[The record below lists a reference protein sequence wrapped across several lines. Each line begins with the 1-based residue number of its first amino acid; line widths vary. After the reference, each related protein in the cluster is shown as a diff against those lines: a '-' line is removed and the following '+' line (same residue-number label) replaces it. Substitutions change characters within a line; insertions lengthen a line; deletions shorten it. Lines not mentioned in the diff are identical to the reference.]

1 MGVIA
6 PKRRRGKAYFGCS
19 GAACLGLAFWAIIA
33 CCLII
38 TVAGLSTELNSGE
51 TELVSAFYALSQI
64 MVGSL
69 AFFFSMA
76 AILVVFVGFGIFQQT
91 RPFSARGESHDLN
104 TVVLFFFLFMAGMI
118 LAAALP
124 TLVLEIPGIS
134 AWFIAGG
141 TLMGGAYLLYG
152 MLMLWLTL
160 TAYESFREADL

>member
-19 GAACLGLAFWAIIA
+19 GAACLGLVFWAIIA

-38 TVAGLSTELNSGE
+38 TVMGLSTELNSGDA
-51 TELVSAFYALSQI
+51 ELVSAFYAFSQI

-69 AFFFSMA
+69 AFCFSMS

-91 RPFSARGESHDLN
+91 RPFGARSEPHDLN
-104 TVVLFFFLFMAGMI
+104 TVLLFFFLFVAGMI

-141 TLMGGAYLLYG
+141 VLMGGAFLLYG
-152 MLMLWLTL
+152 MLMLWLAL
-160 TAYESFREADL
+160 AAYESFREADL